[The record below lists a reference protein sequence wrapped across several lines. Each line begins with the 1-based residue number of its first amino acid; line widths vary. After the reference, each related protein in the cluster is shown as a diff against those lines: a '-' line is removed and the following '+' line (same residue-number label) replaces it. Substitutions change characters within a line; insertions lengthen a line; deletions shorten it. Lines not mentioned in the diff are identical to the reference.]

1 MFVSRRIAKPYVG
14 KMDLVMERTSR
25 LADIM
30 SRHGANTRITRVVA
44 GEGAG
49 EIHVY
54 AQYETMAAG
63 TAAAA
68 AMMDDADMK
77 KLLADREANPA
88 AEIIG
93 PEVFRSIWGTLNP
106 TDNVRMHRT
115 YEIKRSHMKAAL
127 ELLAEIGEFMKD
139 EPVSLMAGVPVI
151 ASRMDTMTVVYGFAD
166 LHAFGEGVDRVGMSP
181 EFQEM
186 VGRASELGTLFESRV
201 MMKIG

>member
-1 MFVSRRIAKPYVG
+1 MFVSRRIAKPFVG
-14 KMDLVMERTSR
+14 KMDLVMERTHR
-25 LADIM
+25 LAGIM
-30 SRHGANTRITRVVA
+30 SRHGANTRITRVMA

-68 AMMDDADMK
+68 AMMHDPGMQ
-77 KLLADREANPA
+77 KLLAEREANPA
-88 AEIIG
+88 ADIIG
-93 PEVFRSIWGTLNP
+93 PEVFRSIWGEMNP
-106 TDNVRMHRT
+106 ADTVRMHRT
-115 YEIKRSHMKAAL
+115 YEIKRSNMKAAL
-127 ELLAEIGEFMKD
+127 ELLDEMAEFMKD

-166 LHAFGEGVDRVGMSP
+166 LHAFGEGVDRVGMSA
-181 EFQEM
+181 EFQAM

>member
-1 MFVSRRIAKPYVG
+1 MARIRG
-14 KMDLVMERTSR
+14 S
-25 LADIM
+25 
-30 SRHGANTRITRVVA
+30 RVVA

-54 AQYETMAAG
+54 AQYDTMAAG

-68 AMMDDADMK
+68 AMMDDPAMH

-88 AEIIG
+88 ADIIG
-93 PEVFRSIWGTLNP
+93 PEVFRSIWGEMNP
-106 TDNVRMHRT
+106 TDTVRMHRT
-115 YEIKRSHMKAAL
+115 YEIKRSNMKAAL
-127 ELLAEIGEFMKD
+127 DLLGEIGEFMKD

-151 ASRMDTMTVVYGFAD
+151 ASKMDTMTVVYGFAD
-166 LHAFGEGVDRVGMSP
+166 LHAFGEGVDRVGMSA